1 MLSMTTFIL
10 IRHGETLWNIEQ
22 RYQGHGDS
30 ELSEQGKIQV
40 EALAALLQSRRFS
53 HLYASDLGRAQQTAT
68 AIARRTGHPVI
79 AEPRLRERNYGIFEG
94 LTGAEIETRYPE
106 IYREFK
112 SRRPD
117 YIIPGGESIDQFVV
131 RITACFEELRQRHT
145 QERIA
150 VVTHGGVINRFLRY
164 IAGIDH
170 QISRPF
176 IIKNAAINIFIHDG
190 RRWRLDTLG
199 IEP

>member
-1 MLSMTTFIL
+1 MPPMTTLLL
-10 IRHGETLWNIEQ
+10 IRHGETQWNIEQ

-30 ELSEQGKIQV
+30 ALSEQGKVQV
-40 EALAALLQSRRFS
+40 EALAAQMQSRRFS
-53 HLYASDLGRAQQTAT
+53 HLYASDLGRTQQTAA
-68 AIARRTGHPVI
+68 AISRRSGHPVI
-79 AEPRLRERNYGIFEG
+79 PEPRLRERNYGIFEG
-94 LTGAEIETRYPE
+94 LTAEEIETQYPE

-112 SRRPD
+112 TRRPD
-117 YIIPGGESIDQFVV
+117 FIIPGGESIDQFVE
-131 RITACFEELRQRHT
+131 RITACFEELRQRHAQT
-145 QERIA
+145 NIA
-150 VVTHGGVINRFLRY
+150 VVTHGGVINRFLRS

-199 IEP
+199 LEP